1 LTHVNGAAPVLA
13 QDRAHA
19 SRTRKRGRMSTR
31 NLEVLFKPRSIAL
44 IGGSNR
50 PHSVGAV
57 LARNLLAGGFAG
69 PIMPVN
75 PHETAV
81 AGVLAYLDV
90 AHLPA
95 APDLAVLASPPDTI
109 PGLIAELGARGTRAA
124 IVITAGFGEGDA
136 AGKARQQAMLAAA
149 QPHLM
154 RIVGPNCVGVAVP
167 GVGVNATFAHV
178 APRAGNLAFITQ
190 SGAMATAVLDWAA
203 PRGIGFSTL
212 VSIGDMADVDFG
224 DLLDYL
230 ATDRTTRAI
239 LLYVEAVTHARKFMS
254 AARSAARVKPVL
266 VVKTGRHEEGARAA
280 ASHTGALAG
289 SDAVYEAAFRR
300 AGMLRVD
307 SMEELFDAC
316 ATLAAMP
323 APRGDRL
330 AILTN
335 GGGPGVL
342 ATDALIGD
350 GGHLAVLGAET
361 RARLEAVLPRT
372 WSHNDPIDIIGDAD
386 GARYEAALTALL
398 GDPAT
403 DAVLVINCPT
413 AITTP
418 LEAAEAVIKAAGSPA
433 GRQRTILASW
443 LGDGA
448 AQPARARLAAA
459 KIPQYETPERAVRAF
474 MHLVRYRRNQ
484 ELLMETP
491 PSVLADFVPDV
502 DAAAQVI
509 ATARA
514 AQRGWL
520 AAEEVQAVLAAYGI
534 PIAAARIAR
543 DADEAGAIAAAIGGK
558 IALKIRSPDIS
569 HKSDVGGVALALD
582 ATEVAAAARAMAER
596 VHAMKPEAR
605 IEGFLVQQM
614 IERPGAVELIVG
626 IVDDQV
632 FGPVVLFGQGGI
644 AVELLEDRALEL
656 PPLNLALART
666 QMRRTR
672 VWRLLQSYRNRPP
685 AAIDDIAQVLVRVA
699 QLAADHPDLAELD
712 INPLLADAQG
722 VVALDARIRVATA
735 PAGAAAEPG
744 VGPRDGAARLAI
756 RPYPR
761 ECEADIPLPR
771 GEQVH
776 IRAIRPED
784 ASSLQRFVER
794 SDPED
799 VRMRFFMTMR
809 ELPQAMAARLSQIDY
824 DREMALVA
832 ESPAGNTDGI
842 VGVARFASEPDR
854 RRAEYAIAIRSDW
867 KGHGLGY
874 ALLGRIIEVARERG
888 IGELYGDVLQENQAM
903 LKMNREHGFTIA
915 PHPDDPAVARVTKR
929 LAA

>member
-1 LTHVNGAAPVLA
+1 
-13 QDRAHA
+13 
-19 SRTRKRGRMSTR
+19 MSTR
-31 NLEVLFKPRSIAL
+31 NLEYLFKPRAIAL

-75 PHETAV
+75 PHETAI
-81 AGVLAYLDV
+81 AGVLAYPDV
-90 AHLPA
+90 ARLPVV
-95 APDLAVLASPPDTI
+95 PDLAVLASPPDTI
-109 PGLIAELGARGTRAA
+109 PGLIAELAARGTRAA
-124 IVITAGFGEGDA
+124 IVITAGFGEGA
-136 AGKARQQAMLAAA
+136 SGVESGAGTARRQAMLQAA

-167 GVGVNATFAHV
+167 GAGVNATFAHV
-178 APRAGNLAFITQ
+178 APLPGNLAFVTQ
-190 SGAMATAVLDWAA
+190 SGAMATAVLDWAV

-230 ATDRTTRAI
+230 ATDRATSAI
-239 LLYVEAVTHARKFMS
+239 LLYVEAITHARKFMS
-254 AARSAARVKPVL
+254 AARAAARVKPVL
-266 VVKTGRHEEGARAA
+266 VVKTGRHAEGARAA

-300 AGMLRVD
+300 AGMLRVE
-307 SMEELFDAC
+307 SMQELFDAC
-316 ATLAAMP
+316 ATLATMP

-342 ATDALIGD
+342 ATDALIAE
-350 GGHLAVLGAET
+350 GGRLAELHPDT
-361 RARLEAVLPRT
+361 LKRLDAALPRT
-372 WSHNDPIDIIGDAD
+372 WSHGDPVDIIGDAD
-386 GARYEAALTALL
+386 GARYEAALAALL
-398 GDPAT
+398 ADPNT
-403 DAVLVINCPT
+403 DAILVANCPT
-413 AITTP
+413 AIASP
-418 LEAAEAVIKAAGSPA
+418 VEAADAVIRAAQGA
-433 GRQRTILASW
+433 DGRPEGRRRNILASW

-459 KIPQYETPERAVRAF
+459 KIPQYDTPERAVRAF

-491 PSVLADFVPDV
+491 PSVLADFVPDADTV
-502 DAAAQVI
+502 SRVI
-509 ATARA
+509 ATALGE
-514 AQRGWL
+514 QRSWL
-520 AAEEVQAVLAAYGI
+520 AAEEVQTVLAAYGI
-534 PIAAARIAR
+534 PIAASRLAR
-543 DADEAGAIAAAIGGK
+543 DADDAARIAAEIGGK
-558 IALKIRSPDIS
+558 VALKIRSPDIT
-569 HKSDVGGVALALD
+569 HKSDVGGVALNLD
-582 ATEVAAAARAMAER
+582 AGPEAGDVGAAARAMLER
-596 VHAMKPEAR
+596 VRAVKPEAR

-614 IERPGAVELIVG
+614 VERPGAVELIVG
-626 IVDDQV
+626 IVDDAA

-656 PPLNLALART
+656 PPLNLAIARA

-699 QLAADHPDLAELD
+699 QLAADHAEVAELD
-712 INPLLADAQG
+712 INPLLADARG
-722 VVALDARIRVATA
+722 AIALDARIRVAHSATR
-735 PAGAAAEPG
+735 GQ
-744 VGPRDGAARLAI
+744 ARFAI

-761 ECEADIPLPR
+761 EYETNIVLRR
-771 GEQVH
+771 GDH
-776 IRAIRPED
+776 LHLRAIRPED
-784 ASSLQRFVER
+784 APALQHLVNHM
-794 SDPED
+794 DPED
-799 VRMRFFMTMR
+799 VRTRFFMTMR
-809 ELPQAMAARLSQIDY
+809 GLPAAMAARLSQIDY

-832 ESPAGNTDGI
+832 ECGGEI
-842 VGVARFASEPDR
+842 VGVTRFTADPDR
-854 RRAEYAIAIRSDW
+854 RRAEYAIAVRTDW
-867 KGHGLGY
+867 KGRGLGY
-874 ALLGRIIEVARERG
+874 ELLGRIIEVAQARG

-903 LKMNREHGFTIA
+903 LKMNRELGFTISA
-915 PHPDDPAVARVTKR
+915 HPDDPAVLRVTRR